1 MGGVRLAA
9 KIEEGLMLRFTK
21 RVDYGDG
28 DAVRRRPPGRGAN
41 RGHADRRRVQHP
53 QRAPRQDPAAP
64 GEAAPDR
71 RPQRSEGRLPA
82 RVRTGG
88 AHGRASGAGVGGADR
103 DCYLYLNS
111 TTLDY
116 VQPGLQAGFTF
127 VNANAKSTCGCGTS
141 FFRVGPGRNMSSKES
156 R

>member
-71 RPQRSEGRLPA
+71 SDPKGGYRLASKPEELTVGQVVRALEGPIA
-82 RVRTGG
+82 IAT
-88 AHGRASGAGVGGADR
+88 
-103 DCYLYLNS
+103 S
-111 TTLDY
+111 T
-116 VQPGLQAGFTF
+116 
-127 VNANAKSTCGCGTS
+127 
-141 FFRVGPGRNMSSKES
+141 
-156 R
+156 